1 MRLRSSSSSESGH
14 ALLLAALLGIMGFA
28 LWATAYRST
37 QDALGM
43 AATEESRTVRLEILT
58 EAMARAGHL
67 LETGTP
73 PYGSYSCVSRHR
85 TAAGEWQAV
94 VVQFERQGQ
103 GDRWAVE
110 TRLANKDDL
119 KRLPA
124 MPGVF
129 HDGDRSRGKRRS

>member
-1 MRLRSSSSSESGH
+1 
-14 ALLLAALLGIMGFA
+14 MGFA

-43 AATEESRTVRLEILT
+43 AASEADREIRMDVLT

-73 PYGSYSCVSRHR
+73 PFSSYSCISRHR

-94 VVQFERQGQ
+94 VVQFERQGRA
-103 GDRWAVE
+103 DRWAVE
-110 TRLANKDDL
+110 TRLAQAEDL
-119 KRLPA
+119 RRLPA
-124 MPGVF
+124 MPSLF
-129 HDGDRSRGKRRS
+129 RDEERGKRRGGRRAG